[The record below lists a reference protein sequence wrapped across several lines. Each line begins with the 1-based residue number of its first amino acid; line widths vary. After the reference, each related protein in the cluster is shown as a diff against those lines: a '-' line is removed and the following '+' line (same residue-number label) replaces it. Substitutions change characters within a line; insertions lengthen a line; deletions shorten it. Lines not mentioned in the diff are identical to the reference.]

1 MAGRRTP
8 DDHGVNRQRRTAI
21 LPLLLVGAVGCGMV
35 LPKPGVWLDQQ
46 RWAGQSVSSWL
57 IALIFFVYGL
67 RLPSSAWRPRAGWL
81 APASA
86 ALVVNLLLGPLAGLA
101 VAAAVGAGEALTLG
115 LLAMSSVPPTLSSGI
130 VVTDHAGG
138 DALAA
143 LFLTLLLTFTGL
155 LVMPIILSWT
165 LRLGL
170 DLALPIWPF
179 ARRLAGLVLLP
190 LIAGRL
196 GQSLLGK
203 RPLPGG
209 LDMIPSLCVALVVYL
224 PVSRHAGALLGLR
237 LREWF
242 GLGGTALAVH
252 LLLLAAA
259 AAAGRVLRIPRANRI
274 ALLFVASQ
282 KTLPLAMAVLAALAI
297 PEGKRALLPQA
308 TVVCV
313 VFHFA
318 QVLLDSALALALSGL
333 RRPLLR

>member
-1 MAGRRTP
+1 MA
-8 DDHGVNRQRRTAI
+8 
-21 LPLLLVGAVGCGMV
+21 LPAPGA
-35 LPKPGVWLDQQ
+35 WLDQQ

-57 IALIFFVYGL
+57 IALMFFVYGL
-67 RLPSSAWRPRAGWL
+67 RLQPSAWRPRAGWM

-130 VVTDHAGG
+130 VVTDHAEGN
-138 DALAA
+138 ALAA

-155 LVMPIILSWT
+155 LVMPLILSWT
-165 LRLGL
+165 LRFGL

-203 RPLPGG
+203 RPLPGV
-209 LDMIPSLCVALVVYL
+209 LDTIPSLCVALVVYL
-224 PVSRHAGALLGLR
+224 PVSRHAGALLGLS

-242 GLGGTALAVH
+242 GLAGTALAVH

-259 AAAGRVLRIPRANRI
+259 AAAGRVLRIPRATVLPSFSWPRRRRCRWRWPSWPPLPFPKGSRRFCPKRRWFASSSI
-274 ALLFVASQ
+274 SPRFCSIRLLRWLLF
-282 KTLPLAMAVLAALAI
+282 
-297 PEGKRALLPQA
+297 
-308 TVVCV
+308 
-313 VFHFA
+313 
-318 QVLLDSALALALSGL
+318 GL
-333 RRPLLR
+333 WRPLLR